1 MTYNSNDM
9 IVDAQTAAKT
19 MHLAYRRA
27 KFILERWFSGLNAE
41 IPNNATEVFPG
52 ITGAEVTSLITR
64 CSELV
69 ADYEAGSNAKLNTI
83 IQLSD
88 LKLPSIE

>member
-9 IVDAQTAAKT
+9 IIDAQTAAKT
-19 MHLAYRRA
+19 MHLSYRRA
-27 KFILERWFSGLNAE
+27 KFILERWFSGLDAG
-41 IPNNATEVFPG
+41 IPNDATEVFPG

>member
-9 IVDAQTAAKT
+9 VVDVQTAAKT
-19 MHLAYRRA
+19 MHLSYRRA
-27 KFILERWFSGLNAE
+27 KFILERWWSGLNND
-41 IPNNATEVFPG
+41 IPNDATEVFPG
-52 ITGAEVTSLITR
+52 ITGSEVTNLITR

-69 ADYEAGSNAKLNTI
+69 ADYEAGSSAKLNTI
-83 IQLSD
+83 VQLSD